1 VLLYSVFILFI
12 LPIVLRFYA
21 PGLCMYYLCA
31 VCIRYVLV
39 VMLCCARAQ
48 AKKGKVESGSLFS
61 FVLIFG
67 WGLGREKGDI
77 SAIA

>member
-39 VMLCCARAQ
+39 VMLVVRARKQ
-48 AKKGKVESGSLFS
+48 GKAKWKVAVFFLCFDFWVGT
-61 FVLIFG
+61 G
-67 WGLGREKGDI
+67 GEKGDI